1 MKRRKEPDKLRQN
14 VLLTLPAFSDMVVV
28 SPWQHAY
35 LFLSFFYFTGS
46 NLKPVRRPAPESAHP
61 LSRCCLGSA
70 SELRKDG
77 SKGRWR
83 RWVAFGVGGGSP
95 SDLQSSSYLH
105 LLRFARSDSHSLCA
119 WRWEADLCEG
129 MRIGKRE
136 RLVQKRPFH
145 ATQLPGSQSSG
156 CQGKLHL
163 FHSRPN
169 GATRR
174 RGPFRRQ
181 YPLTNAIWDDFPD
194 PCVEASQPETTHFN
208 HHFQKWL
215 FIVMF

>member
-1 MKRRKEPDKLRQN
+1 MKRQKKPDKQRQS
-14 VLLTLPAFSDMVVV
+14 VLLTLPALSDTVVV
-28 SPWQHAY
+28 NMLPMGVPSDLFIPF
-35 LFLSFFYFTGS
+35 FLSFFNEG
-46 NLKPVRRPAPESAHP
+46 NLKPVRLHASESAHP
-61 LSRCCLGSA
+61 LSRCCFGSA
-70 SELRKDG
+70 WTE
-77 SKGRWR
+77 KGWR
-83 RWVAFGVGGGSP
+83 QVPFGVGGGSP
-95 SDLQSSSYLH
+95 GDLQSSSYLH

-156 CQGKLHL
+156 CQGKQHL

-194 PCVEASQPETTHFN
+194 PCVEASQP
-208 HHFQKWL
+208 
-215 FIVMF
+215 